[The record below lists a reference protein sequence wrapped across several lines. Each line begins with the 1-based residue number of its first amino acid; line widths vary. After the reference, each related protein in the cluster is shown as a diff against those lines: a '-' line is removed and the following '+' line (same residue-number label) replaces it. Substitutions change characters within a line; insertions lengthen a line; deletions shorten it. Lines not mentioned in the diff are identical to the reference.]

1 MGRFI
6 CQGIGDPNYSQVVD
20 LEELRQQVAAFAQDR
35 NWDQFHSIRN
45 LILALVGEV
54 GELAEVVQW
63 TNDDKMDELLKSGGR
78 ERLAQELADVL
89 IYLVRVADKSG
100 VDLAKA
106 VSEKL
111 AENDAK
117 YPRDKARG
125 NARKYTELR
134 D

>member
-1 MGRFI
+1 L
-6 CQGIGDPNYSQVVD
+6 D
-20 LEELRQQVAAFAQDR
+20 LELLRHQVAAFAQDR
-35 NWDQFHSIRN
+35 DWDQFHSVRN

-54 GELAEVVQW
+54 GELAEIVQW
-63 TNDDKMDELLKSGGR
+63 TSDDKIDELLKSGGR

-106 VSEKL
+106 VSDKL

-117 YPRDKARG
+117 YPKDKARG
-125 NARKYTELR
+125 NAKKYTELR

>member
-1 MGRFI
+1 M
-6 CQGIGDPNYSQVVD
+6 D
-20 LEELRQQVAAFAQDR
+20 LEQLRKQVAAFAQDR
-35 NWDQFHSIRN
+35 DWDQFHSIRN

-54 GELAEVVQW
+54 GELAEIVQW
-63 TNDDKMDELLKSGGR
+63 VSDDKVDELLKSGGR

-100 VDLAKA
+100 VDLANA

-111 AENDAK
+111 AENDEK
-117 YPRDKARG
+117 YPKDKARG
-125 NARKYTELR
+125 NAKKYTELR

>member
-1 MGRFI
+1 MGKH
-6 CQGIGDPNYSQVVD
+6 NYSREVD
-20 LEELRQQVAAFAQDR
+20 FEQLRHQVAAFAQDR
-35 NWDQFHSIRN
+35 DWDQFHSVRN

-63 TNDDKMDELLKSGGR
+63 TSDDKINELLKSGGR

-106 VSEKL
+106 VSDKI

-117 YPRDKARG
+117 YPKDKARG
-125 NARKYTELR
+125 NAKKYTELR

>member
-1 MGRFI
+1 MKL
-6 CQGIGDPNYSQVVD
+6 SQ
-20 LEELRQQVAAFAQDR
+20 LRESVNAFAQDR
-35 NWDQFHSIRN
+35 DWDQFHSVRN

-54 GELAEVVQW
+54 GELAEIVQW
-63 TNDDKMDELLKSGGR
+63 TSDDKIDELLKSGGR

-89 IYLVRVADKSG
+89 IYLVQVADKSG
-100 VDLAKA
+100 VDLGNA

-111 AENDAK
+111 ADNDAK

-125 NARKYTELR
+125 NAKKYTELR

>member
-1 MGRFI
+1 M
-6 CQGIGDPNYSQVVD
+6 D
-20 LEELRQQVAAFAQDR
+20 LEQLRKQVAAFAQDR
-35 NWDQFHSIRN
+35 DWDQFHSIRN

-54 GELAEVVQW
+54 GELAEIVQW
-63 TNDDKMDELLKSGGR
+63 VSDDKVDELLKSGGR
-78 ERLAQELADVL
+78 DRLAQELADVL

-100 VDLAKA
+100 VDLANA

-117 YPRDKARG
+117 YPKDKARG
-125 NARKYTELR
+125 NAKKYTELR

>member
-1 MGRFI
+1 
-6 CQGIGDPNYSQVVD
+6 VD
-20 LEELRQQVAAFAQDR
+20 LEQLGHQVAAFAQDR
-35 NWDQFHSIRN
+35 DWDQFHSVRN

-54 GELAEVVQW
+54 GELAEIVQW
-63 TNDDKMDELLKSGGR
+63 TSDDKINELLKSGGR

-106 VSEKL
+106 VSDKL
-111 AENDAK
+111 AENDTK
-117 YPRDKARG
+117 YPKDKARG
-125 NARKYTELR
+125 NAKKYTELR

>member
-1 MGRFI
+1 
-6 CQGIGDPNYSQVVD
+6 VD
-20 LEELRQQVAAFAQDR
+20 LEELRQQVATFAHDR
-35 NWDQFHSIRN
+35 DWDQFHSVRN

-63 TNDDKMDELLKSGGR
+63 TSDDKINELLKSGGQ

-89 IYLVRVADKSG
+89 IYLVRLADRSG

-106 VSEKL
+106 VSGKL

-117 YPRDKARG
+117 YPKDKARG
-125 NARKYTELR
+125 NAKKYTELR

>member
-1 MGRFI
+1 
-6 CQGIGDPNYSQVVD
+6 
-20 LEELRQQVAAFAQDR
+20 
-35 NWDQFHSIRN
+35 
-45 LILALVGEV
+45 VGEV
-54 GELAEVVQW
+54 GELSEIVQW
-63 TNDDKMDELLKSGGR
+63 VSDDKIDELLKSGGR

-100 VDLAKA
+100 VDLANA

-125 NARKYTELR
+125 NAKKYTELR

>member
-1 MGRFI
+1 M
-6 CQGIGDPNYSQVVD
+6 D
-20 LEELRQQVAAFAQDR
+20 LEQLRHQVAAFAQDR
-35 NWDQFHSIRN
+35 DWDQFHSVRN

-54 GELAEVVQW
+54 GELAEIVQW
-63 TNDDKMDELLKSGGR
+63 VSDDNIDELLKSGGR

-89 IYLVRVADKSG
+89 IYLVRVADRSG
-100 VDLAKA
+100 VDLAQA

-125 NARKYTELR
+125 NAKKYTELR

>member
-1 MGRFI
+1 L
-6 CQGIGDPNYSQVVD
+6 D
-20 LEELRQQVAAFAQDR
+20 LELLRQQVAAFAQDR
-35 NWDQFHSIRN
+35 DWDQFHSVRN

-54 GELAEVVQW
+54 GELSEIVQW
-63 TNDDKMDELLKSGGR
+63 VSDDKIDELLKSGGR

-100 VDLAKA
+100 VDLANA

-125 NARKYTELR
+125 NAKKYTELR

>member
-1 MGRFI
+1 L
-6 CQGIGDPNYSQVVD
+6 D
-20 LEELRQQVAAFAQDR
+20 LELLRQQVAAFAQDR
-35 NWDQFHSIRN
+35 DWDQFHSVRN

-63 TNDDKMDELLKSGGR
+63 TNDDKIDELLNSGGR
-78 ERLAQELADVL
+78 DRLAQELADVL

-106 VSEKL
+106 VSDKL
-111 AENDAK
+111 AENDGK
-117 YPRDKARG
+117 YPKDKARG
-125 NARKYTELR
+125 NAKKYTELR

>member
-1 MGRFI
+1 
-6 CQGIGDPNYSQVVD
+6 VD
-20 LEELRQQVAAFAQDR
+20 FDQLRQQVAAFAQDR
-35 NWDQFHSIRN
+35 DWDQFHSVRN

-54 GELAEVVQW
+54 GEIAEIVQW
-63 TNDDKMDELLKSGGR
+63 VSDDKINELLKSGGR

-106 VSEKL
+106 VSDKL

-117 YPRDKARG
+117 YPKDKARG
-125 NARKYTELR
+125 NAKKYTELR

>member
-1 MGRFI
+1 M
-6 CQGIGDPNYSQVVD
+6 D
-20 LEELRQQVAAFAQDR
+20 LELLRQQVAAFAQDR
-35 NWDQFHSIRN
+35 DWDQFHSVRN

-54 GELAEVVQW
+54 GELSEIVQW
-63 TNDDKMDELLKSGGR
+63 VSDDKIDELLKSGGR

-100 VDLAKA
+100 VDLANA

-125 NARKYTELR
+125 NAKKYTELR